1 MHDSRSWP
9 RFRSPSSGL
18 IVLFFLALLLR
29 IIGLIGFTNEDE
41 KGMLA
46 TAVRVLAGEI
56 VPYSHVFT
64 SFYCYLNAAAL
75 VPLYAIGRGIGIWH
89 STDEFRSQ
97 YFSDPTPF
105 FFAIRLVTACLG
117 ALCAPLAASIAN
129 RLGLA
134 WRSSLIVG
142 CIAVFWPHSVL
153 SSHVGK
159 PDIGSAFAI
168 LLLVWS
174 ILRKTDNPRSKW
186 GDVTVG
192 VVLAI
197 ALSFKQTNV
206 LLAPL
211 VFVGLTTVMNWGD
224 KQSWAEFVRPLL
236 IASGV
241 CVLVLIPANIGD
253 VLDLRSFLEYQRWQA
268 KTQWMEGS
276 AYEIARALVLT
287 LAATITI
294 PGFIAWLI
302 GPVVR
307 QDRRFLVLW
316 VSSVIGLLAFA
327 ALSGPR
333 IYAYRL
339 PPFAVLALT
348 LGSIAAMSLWER
360 KGVSKLVGLSLA
372 IAILCYTLAGSFE
385 VVRQAAAVPTPT
397 RVANVIR
404 AIGEPD
410 RGKILATK
418 LATVGLPVS
427 AAAEDEEWQRHERLA
442 KKFGVKLPDRAKEK
456 RSRQGDTGGG
466 YFIRTLPMVFWGM
479 EDFDQEA
486 MSKLVLPFSWPLQDE
501 EWELDYW
508 TARGFNIFVVQGEE
522 RFLNS
527 SVRLYRNLHQQ
538 IKERCELVERL
549 PTRRP
554 LFFEH
559 DVAIYRFRAHRP
571 GEPRKALGS
580 PDTTS
585 KAIHPEPGNPNW
597 KSTKSP

>member
-1 MHDSRSWP
+1 MHDSRSQP
-9 RFRSPSSGL
+9 RFRSGYAGL
-18 IVLFFLALLLR
+18 IMLFFLALLLR

-56 VPYSHVFT
+56 IPYSHVCT

-75 VPLYAIGRGIGIWH
+75 VPLYAIGRGIGFWH
-89 STDEFRSQ
+89 STDDFRGQ
-97 YFSDPTPF
+97 YFSDATPF
-105 FFAIRLVTACLG
+105 LFAIRLVTACLG

-174 ILRKTDNPRSKW
+174 ILRKADNPGSIW

-192 VVLAI
+192 VVLAV
-197 ALSFKQTNV
+197 ALSFKQTNL

-211 VFVGLTTVMNWGD
+211 VFVGLTAVMNRSD
-224 KQSWAEFVRPLL
+224 KKSWAEFVRPLL
-236 IASGV
+236 IASVV
-241 CVLVLIPANIGD
+241 CVLVVIPANIGD
-253 VLDLRSFLEYQRWQA
+253 VLDLKSFLEYQRWQA
-268 KTQWMEGS
+268 KTQWRPGS
-276 AYEIARALVLT
+276 AYEIARALVVT
-287 LAATITI
+287 LAANITI
-294 PGFIAWLI
+294 PGFIAWLS
-302 GPVVR
+302 GPIVR
-307 QDRRFLVLW
+307 QDRRFLALW
-316 VSSVIGLLAFA
+316 GSSVIGLVAFA
-327 ALSGPR
+327 VLSGPR

-360 KGVSKLVGLSLA
+360 QGVSKLIGLSLA
-372 IAILCYTLAGSFE
+372 IAILCYMLAESFE
-385 VVRQAAAVPTPT
+385 VVRQSAAVPTPT
-397 RVANVIR
+397 QAANVIK
-404 AIGEPD
+404 AISDSD

-418 LATVGLPVS
+418 YATAGLPVS
-427 AAAEDEEWQRHERLA
+427 AAAEDEEWQRHERMA
-442 KKFGVKLPDRAKEK
+442 KKYGVKLPDRAKEK

-508 TARGFNIFVVQGEE
+508 TARGFKTFVVQGEE

-538 IKERCELVERL
+538 IKERCELVARL
-549 PTRRP
+549 PTTRP
-554 LFFEH
+554 FFFEH
-559 DVAIYRFRAHRP
+559 DVTIYRFREQRP
-571 GEPRKALGS
+571 GEPRKALDS

-585 KAIHPEPGNPNW
+585 RAIHPEPGDPDR
-597 KSTKSP
+597 KSTTSP